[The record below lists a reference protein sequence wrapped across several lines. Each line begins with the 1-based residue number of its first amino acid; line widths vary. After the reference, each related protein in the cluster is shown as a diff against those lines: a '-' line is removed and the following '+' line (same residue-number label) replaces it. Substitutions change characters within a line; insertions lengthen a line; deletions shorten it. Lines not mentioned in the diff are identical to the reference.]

1 MTLFDFVSW
10 YIIIGCLNIIAINLI
25 LDWDRQGAL
34 SIPFNPTWEQRIWML
49 GFWPVTTF
57 IFWYNFIKSYFDNQQ
72 AIGTK
77 VQGAR
82 VETQFPFHTNFF

>member
-1 MTLFDFVSW
+1 MTEYINNMTLFDFVSW

-25 LDWDRQGAL
+25 LDWADRRGAL

-57 IFWYNFIKSYFDNQQ
+57 IFWYNFIKAYIDN
-72 AIGTK
+72 IK
-77 VQGAR
+77 R
-82 VETQFPFHTNFF
+82 